1 MKNGE
6 TMELERRLFAL
17 VGGAALIA
25 ATATP
30 AVAQADDAGMVARRV
45 EALRVAMLEPD
56 RRTLEG
62 LCAEQL
68 SYGQSAGR
76 IETRV
81 QFIDALVNRTSVF
94 RSITQTEQTIGL
106 ASNVATVRHLLNG
119 ETLSGTTVTPVRIG
133 VLQMWQKQGDAW
145 LLLARQ
151 AFRL

>member
-1 MKNGE
+1 
-6 TMELERRLFAL
+6 MELERRHLAL

-25 ATATP
+25 AAAMP
-30 AVAQADDAGMVARRV
+30 AAAQADEAGMVARRV

-68 SYGQSAGR
+68 SYGHSAGR
-76 IETRV
+76 IETKT

-106 ASNVATVRHLLNG
+106 AGNSAIVRHLLNG
-119 ETLSGTTVTPVRIG
+119 ETLSGTTVAPVRIG
-133 VLQMWQKQGDAW
+133 VLQIWQKQGDAW

-151 AFRL
+151 AFRV